1 MKNYIKRLN
10 WDEKTYRA
18 INNLIA
24 KHGIDNPA
32 YDPNKRPFAVFDWDN
47 TSIIGDVEEAL
58 LYYMITNLSF
68 KMEVD
73 EFFDLIIKNVDRNF
87 YDDKYNNLEN
97 KRLNIDLIAYDIKK
111 AYEFL
116 YKRLDKFGGNQ
127 SLDELRKSDYYKEFV
142 TKMFYRYRVS
152 DYDRLAKDP
161 YCWMSFLLKN
171 YKTQEVEALC
181 KDAYEAMRKEKIRV
195 ENFTSPAIESKAGRV
210 SIDYFVGIRP
220 LPEMVDLYQTFEENG
235 IDTYIVSA
243 SFIDVVRAFASDEDN
258 FYKLNKKKVLG
269 LRLER
274 DLGGKILPS
283 LDKTY
288 PISIR
293 EGKVETI
300 DKLIKNATNY
310 GPIMVGGDSD
320 GDLAMLTSYDL
331 TEISLIIHRENY
343 GLIDE
348 LRKKAWDGSN
358 RFYSQGRNL
367 LEGKF
372 IASDRSCGYN
382 E

>member
-10 WDEKTYRA
+10 WDEKNYRA

-24 KHGIDNPA
+24 KHGIDSPV

-73 EFFDLIIKNVDRNF
+73 EFFDLIIKNVDKNF
-87 YDDKYNNLEN
+87 YADKYNNLEN

-127 SLDELRKSDYYKEFV
+127 SLDELKKSDYYKEFV

-181 KDAYEAMRKEKIRV
+181 KEAYEAMRKEKIRV

-269 LRLER
+269 LRLET

-348 LRKKAWDGSN
+348 LRNKAWDGSN

-372 IASDRSCGYN
+372 IASDKSCGYN